1 MKNSLV
7 PIERI
12 EGKILVIRNK
22 KVMLDKDLAELY
34 GVKTS
39 ALKRQVNR
47 NIERFPEDF
56 MFQLTKEEL
65 ENLRCHFGISSWGGV
80 RHLPYAFTEQGVAM
94 LSSVLNSKMAVK
106 VNIQIMRAFVRL
118 REMVLSNEELRKKV
132 ENMEKKY
139 DQQFKI
145 IFDAIKGI
153 LSTPVSNIKKIG
165 FREKNGNK

>member
-1 MKNSLV
+1 MKDSLV

-12 EGKILVIRNK
+12 ECKILVIRNK

-39 ALKRQVNR
+39 ALKRQVKR

-56 MFQLTKEEL
+56 MFQLTREEL
-65 ENLRCHFGISSWGGV
+65 ENLRCHFGTSSWGGI
-80 RHLPYAFTEQGVAM
+80 RHLPYAFTEQGIAM
-94 LSSVLNSKMAVK
+94 LSSVLNSKRAIQI
-106 VNIQIMRAFVRL
+106 NIQIMRAFVRL
-118 REMVLSNEELRKKV
+118 REMVLSHEELRKKV
-132 ENMEKKY
+132 ENMERKY

-145 IFDAIKGI
+145 VFDAIKT
-153 LSTPVSNIKKIG
+153 LLTTPISDIKRIG